1 MSVFVMRLQV
11 QLAADAHVTSAE
23 KRDAPFD
30 SRPSLSAGNQ
40 IDRKWAA
47 DCLTRRTAP
56 WILDGLEMERV

>member
-11 QLAADAHVTSAE
+11 QLAVDAHVTSAE
-23 KRDAPFD
+23 KRDASFD

-47 DCLTRRTAP
+47 DWTRRTAP
-56 WILDGLEMERV
+56 WILDGLEMKRV